1 MSMKFLR
8 RAAIAGV
15 FVLAASTLS
24 TSVVSGAFAEE
35 PPAATQSPAA
45 TEAPE
50 TESPETDAPAA
61 ESPGGEAVTENEAPD
76 AAAPESE
83 APATAAPAPES
94 SKSTDVA
101 PEASETAEPAAE
113 ITVAISEIG
122 LDGPAIADVEVTVS
136 NDSKQRM
143 SSVAVTFTGPVG
155 WQVAPASQKLDS
167 IKPGRTQT
175 ATFQVRIP
183 EKRPG
188 FALRIFTATVTYKGG
203 DGAGS
208 ATGVRAM
215 PTTPPTDSLAALFNN
230 VAITALSQT
239 TAGNFDG
246 EGNTFSAE
254 QLAAVGAAPGATLEA
269 LGATLTMPASQP
281 GTADNV
287 TAAGQ
292 ALRISGQG
300 QRLVFLGSGS
310 SLGATGTATVFYTDG
325 TTSSGAIGFPNWSFH
340 DENAHGAELAISTN
354 GRNRPS
360 GYGDAA
366 YQYRMFAHSVPLTAG
381 KTVDFVV
388 LPTNGSMHI
397 FSIAIAP

>member
-8 RAAIAGV
+8 KAAIAGV
-15 FVLAASTLS
+15 FVLAASTWS
-24 TSVVSGAFAEE
+24 TSAAYGAFAEE
-35 PPAATQSPAA
+35 SPATSQSPASTDA
-45 TEAPE
+45 PETEAPATEAPASETPDDSAPETEAPE
-50 TESPETDAPAA
+50 TEAPA
-61 ESPGGEAVTENEAPD
+61 
-76 AAAPESE
+76 SE
-83 APATAAPAPES
+83 APETPAPAPES
-94 SKSTDVA
+94 SKAPDAA
-101 PEASETAEPAAE
+101 PEASDAAEPAPE
-113 ITVAISEIG
+113 ITVAVPEIG
-122 LDGPAIADVEVTVS
+122 LDGPAIATVEVTVS
-136 NDSKQRM
+136 NDSAAKM
-143 SSVAVTFTGPVG
+143 SSVAVSFAGPVG
-155 WQVAPASQKLDS
+155 WQAVPSSQKLDA
-167 IKPGRTQT
+167 IKSGRDQT

-188 FALRIFTATVTYKGG
+188 FALRVFTATVSYKGG

-215 PTTPPTDSLAALFNN
+215 PTTPPTDSLAALFNSI
-230 VAITALSQT
+230 AITTASQP
-239 TAGNFDG
+239 TAGSFDN

-254 QLAAVGAAPGATLEA
+254 QLAAVGAGPGAAIEA
-269 LGATLTMPASQP
+269 LGATLLMPASQP

-292 ALRISGQG
+292 ALRIGGQG

-310 SLGATGTATVFYTDG
+310 STSATGTATVFYTDG

-397 FSIAIAP
+397 FSIAVAP

>member
-8 RAAIAGV
+8 RAAVAGV
-15 FVLAASTLS
+15 LVLAASTWS
-24 TSVVSGAFAEE
+24 TAAGAFAEE
-35 PPAATQSPAA
+35 SPATTQSPASEPPA
-45 TEAPE
+45 SEAPSAEAPSPDAPE
-50 TESPETDAPAA
+50 TDAPETDAPAA
-61 ESPGGEAVTENEAPD
+61 ETPEAA
-76 AAAPESE
+76 S
-83 APATAAPAPES
+83 PAPES
-94 SKSTDVA
+94 SKTTDPA
-101 PEASETAEPAAE
+101 PEASDAAEPAPE
-113 ITVAISEIG
+113 ITVTVPEIG
-122 LDGPAIADVEVTVS
+122 LDGPAIADVEITVS
-136 NDSKQRM
+136 NDSAQKM
-143 SSVAVTFTGPVG
+143 SSVSVSFAGPVG
-155 WQVAPASQKLDS
+155 WQVVPASQKLDA
-167 IKPGRTQT
+167 IKPGRDQT
-175 ATFQVRIP
+175 ATFQIRSP

-230 VAITALSQT
+230 VGITALSQT

>member
-15 FVLAASTLS
+15 FVLAASTWS
-24 TSVVSGAFAEE
+24 TSAVAGAFAEE
-35 PPAATQSPAA
+35 SPAA
-45 TEAPE
+45 TAPPAASDASETAAPE
-50 TESPETDAPAA
+50 TEAPESAAPET
-61 ESPGGEAVTENEAPD
+61 E
-76 AAAPESE
+76 APESE
-83 APATAAPAPES
+83 APAEAPAAESSTSSDAAEPEALEAAEPAPEIVVS
-94 SKSTDVA
+94 I
-101 PEASETAEPAAE
+101 PE
-113 ITVAISEIG
+113 VD
-122 LDGPAIADVEVTVS
+122 LDGPAIAEVEVTVS
-136 NDSKQRM
+136 NDSSEKM
-143 SSVAVTFTGPVG
+143 SSVVVSFAGPVG
-155 WQVAPASQKLDS
+155 WQVVPSSQKVDA
-167 IKPGRTQT
+167 IKPGRDQT
-175 ATFQVRIP
+175 ATFQMRVP

-188 FALRIFTATVTYKGG
+188 FALRVFTSTVTYKGG

-208 ATGVRAM
+208 ATGIRAM

-254 QLAAVGAAPGATLEA
+254 QLAAVGAAPGAQLEA
-269 LGATLTMPASQP
+269 LGATLTMPSSQP

-292 ALRISGQG
+292 ALRIGAQG

-310 SLGATGTATVFYTDG
+310 SLNATGTATVFYTDG

-340 DENAHGAELAISTN
+340 DENAHGAELAVSTN
-354 GRNRPS
+354 GRNRPN

-388 LPTNGSMHI
+388 LPTNSSMHI
-397 FSIAIAP
+397 FSIAVAP

>member
-1 MSMKFLR
+1 MKFIR
-8 RAAIAGV
+8 RVAIAGV
-15 FVLAASTLS
+15 FVLAASTWS
-24 TSVVSGAFAEE
+24 TAATYGAFAEE
-35 PPAATQSPAA
+35 APAASQSPAA
-45 TEAPE
+45 TEAAE
-50 TESPETDAPAA
+50 TEAPA
-61 ESPGGEAVTENEAPD
+61 TD
-76 AAAPESE
+76 AAAPESPEGDAPETGTTETE
-83 APATAAPAPES
+83 APAAES
-94 SKSTDVA
+94 STAPDAA
-101 PEASETAEPAAE
+101 PEASEAAEPAPE
-113 ITVAISEIG
+113 ITVAIPEIG
-122 LDGPAIADVEVTVS
+122 LDGPAIAEVEVTVS
-136 NDSKQRM
+136 NDSDAKM
-143 SSVAVTFTGPVG
+143 GSVAVSFAGPIG
-155 WQVAPASQKLDS
+155 WQVVPSGQKLDA
-167 IKPGRTQT
+167 IKPGDDRT

-188 FALRIFTATVTYKGG
+188 FALRVFTATVSYKGG

-230 VAITALSQT
+230 VGITTVSQP
-239 TAGNFDG
+239 TAGNFDS

-254 QLAAVGAAPGATLEA
+254 QLAAVGAGPGASIEA
-269 LGATLTMPASQP
+269 LGATLQMPASQP

-292 ALRISGQG
+292 ALRIGEQG

-310 SLGATGTATVFYTDG
+310 STSATGTATVFYTDG

-340 DENAHGAELAISTN
+340 DENAYGAKLAISTN
-354 GRNRPS
+354 GRNRPN

-397 FSIAIAP
+397 FAIAVAP

>member
-8 RAAIAGV
+8 RAAVAGV
-15 FVLAASTLS
+15 LVLAASTWS
-24 TSVVSGAFAEE
+24 TAAGAFAEE
-35 PPAATQSPAA
+35 SPATTQPPASTEAPSTDAPEAEAPASDAPA

-50 TESPETDAPAA
+50 TDAP
-61 ESPGGEAVTENEAPD
+61 GT
-76 AAAPESE
+76 AAPE
-83 APATAAPAPES
+83 TASPAPES
-94 SKSTDVA
+94 SKPSDTA
-101 PEASETAEPAAE
+101 PEASDAEPAPE
-113 ITVAISEIG
+113 ITVTVPEIG
-122 LDGPAIADVEVTVS
+122 LDGPAIADVEITVS
-136 NDSKQRM
+136 NDSAQKM
-143 SSVAVTFTGPVG
+143 SSIAVSFAGPVG
-155 WQVAPASQKLDS
+155 WQVVPSSQKLDA
-167 IKPGRTQT
+167 IKPGREQT
-175 ATFQVRIP
+175 ATFQIRIP

-208 ATGVRAM
+208 ATGIRAM
-215 PTTPPTDSLAALFNN
+215 PTSPPTDSLAALYNN
-230 VAITALSQT
+230 VGITALSQT

-325 TTSSGAIGFPNWSFH
+325 TTSSGTIGFPNWSFH

-388 LPTNGSMHI
+388 LPTNATMHI
-397 FSIAIAP
+397 FSIAVAP

>member
-1 MSMKFLR
+1 MT
-8 RAAIAGV
+8 V
-15 FVLAASTLS
+15 TV
-24 TSVVSGAFAEE
+24 
-35 PPAATQSPAA
+35 
-45 TEAPE
+45 PE
-50 TESPETDAPAA
+50 
-61 ESPGGEAVTENEAPD
+61 V
-76 AAAPESE
+76 
-83 APATAAPAPES
+83 
-94 SKSTDVA
+94 
-101 PEASETAEPAAE
+101 
-113 ITVAISEIG
+113 G
-122 LDGPAIADVEVTVS
+122 LDGPAIADVEITVS
-136 NDSKQRM
+136 NDSAQKM
-143 SSVAVTFTGPVG
+143 SSVAVSFAGPVG
-155 WQVAPASQKLDS
+155 WQVVPSSQKLDA
-167 IKPGRTQT
+167 IKPGREQT
-175 ATFQVRIP
+175 ATFQIRIP

-208 ATGVRAM
+208 ATGIRAM
-215 PTTPPTDSLAALFNN
+215 PTSPPTDSLAALYNN
-230 VAITALSQT
+230 VGITALSQT

-388 LPTNGSMHI
+388 LPTNATMHI
-397 FSIAIAP
+397 FSIAVAP

>member
-1 MSMKFLR
+1 MSTKFLR

-15 FVLAASTLS
+15 LVLAASTWS
-24 TSVVSGAFAEE
+24 TAAGAFAEE
-35 PPAATQSPAA
+35 PPATQSPAA
-45 TEAPE
+45 TEAPS
-50 TESPETDAPAA
+50 TEAPSTEAPETDAPA
-61 ESPGGEAVTENEAPD
+61 GEA
-76 AAAPESE
+76 PE
-83 APATAAPAPES
+83 TDVPAPES
-94 SKSTDVA
+94 SKTADPA
-101 PEASETAEPAAE
+101 PEASDAAEPAPE
-113 ITVAISEIG
+113 ITVTVPEIG
-122 LDGPAIADVEVTVS
+122 LDGPAIADVEITVS
-136 NDSKQRM
+136 NDSAQKM
-143 SSVAVTFTGPVG
+143 SSVAVSFAGPVG
-155 WQVAPASQKLDS
+155 WQVVPASQELDA
-167 IKPGRTQT
+167 IKPGHDQT
-175 ATFQVRIP
+175 ATFQIRIP

-188 FALRIFTATVTYKGG
+188 FALRVFTATVTYKGG

-230 VAITALSQT
+230 VGITALSQT

-254 QLAAVGAAPGATLEA
+254 QLAAVGAAPGASLEA

-292 ALRISGQG
+292 ALRIGAQG

-310 SLGATGTATVFYTDG
+310 SLNATGTATVFYTDG

-388 LPTNGSMHI
+388 LPTNATMHI
-397 FSIAIAP
+397 FSIAVAP

>member
-15 FVLAASTLS
+15 LVLAASTWS
-24 TSVVSGAFAEE
+24 TAAGAFAEE
-35 PPAATQSPAA
+35 SPATTQSPASEPPA
-45 TEAPE
+45 SEAPSTEAP
-50 TESPETDAPAA
+50 SPDAPETDAPAA
-61 ESPGGEAVTENEAPD
+61 ETPEAA
-76 AAAPESE
+76 S
-83 APATAAPAPES
+83 PAPES
-94 SKSTDVA
+94 STTTDPA
-101 PEASETAEPAAE
+101 PEASDAAEPAPE
-113 ITVAISEIG
+113 ITVTVPEIG
-122 LDGPAIADVEVTVS
+122 LDGPAIADVEITVS
-136 NDSKQRM
+136 NDSAQKM
-143 SSVAVTFTGPVG
+143 SSVAVSFAGPVG
-155 WQVAPASQKLDS
+155 WQVVPASQKLDA
-167 IKPGRTQT
+167 IKPGRDQT
-175 ATFQVRIP
+175 ATFQIRVP

>member
-8 RAAIAGV
+8 RAAVAGV
-15 FVLAASTLS
+15 LVLAASTWS
-24 TSVVSGAFAEE
+24 TAAGAFAEE
-35 PPAATQSPAA
+35 SPATTQSPASTEAPSTEAPSTDAPEIDAPETDAPA

-50 TESPETDAPAA
+50 TDAPAV
-61 ESPGGEAVTENEAPD
+61 ET
-76 AAAPESE
+76 PE
-83 APATAAPAPES
+83 TASPAPES
-94 SKSTDVA
+94 SKPSDTA
-101 PEASETAEPAAE
+101 PEASDAAEPAPE
-113 ITVAISEIG
+113 ITVTVPEIG
-122 LDGPAIADVEVTVS
+122 LDGPAIADVEITVS
-136 NDSKQRM
+136 NDSAQKM
-143 SSVAVTFTGPVG
+143 SSVSVSFAGPVG
-155 WQVAPASQKLDS
+155 WQVVPASQKLDA
-167 IKPGRTQT
+167 IKPGRDQT
-175 ATFQVRIP
+175 ATFQIRIP

-188 FALRIFTATVTYKGG
+188 FALRVFTATVTYKGG

-230 VAITALSQT
+230 VGITALSQT

-269 LGATLTMPASQP
+269 LGATLAMPTSQP

-292 ALRISGQG
+292 ALRISAQG

-310 SLGATGTATVFYTDG
+310 SLSATGTATVFYTDG

-388 LPTNGSMHI
+388 LPTNATMHI
-397 FSIAIAP
+397 FSVAVAP